1 MKKVLEIKSRLYK
14 LEEKELYELPATGR
28 EYAEMSIDEVER
40 KAFGFAEDDIKIIEP
55 SKLNIRWKDDYENAV
70 YKQEKS
76 GLSKEDWAKTVDL
89 SEPIQLS
96 YEKGKFYIEDG
107 HHRYYAA
114 KILNKELNV
123 NEVDFKD
130 KPHLTAIENALIEG
144 KEVPEE
150 VLKDY
155 PQLINKNMKKVLEIK
170 SKIEKISEVDKSDK
184 SVAIEILK
192 QLGGNRFIAMT
203 GARNFVADG
212 NRMMF
217 KLPGTM
223 TKNRINY
230 ITITLNSMD
239 TYDIKFVN
247 LRGDKI
253 KVIEEVSGVYNDM
266 LQSVISDR
274 TGLALS
280 L

>member
-1 MKKVLEIKSRLYK
+1 MKKINQINNK
-14 LEEKELYELPATGR
+14 LK
-28 EYAEMSIDEVER
+28 
-40 KAFGFAEDDIKIIEP
+40 
-55 SKLNIRWKDDYENAV
+55 
-70 YKQEKS
+70 
-76 GLSKEDWAKTVDL
+76 
-89 SEPIQLS
+89 
-96 YEKGKFYIEDG
+96 
-107 HHRYYAA
+107 
-114 KILNKELNV
+114 
-123 NEVDFKD
+123 
-130 KPHLTAIENALIEG
+130 
-144 KEVPEE
+144 
-150 VLKDY
+150 
-155 PQLINKNMKKVLEIK
+155 
-170 SKIEKISEVDKSDK
+170 KISEVDKSDK

-230 ITITLNSMD
+230 ITITLNVMD
-239 TYDIKFVN
+239 TYDIKFFN

-253 KVIEEVSGVYNDM
+253 KVVEEVNGVYNDM